1 MELGGGGGVS
11 SGSGGASADHHHD
24 SSDRNRANKKRYHRH
39 TAHQIQRLES
49 IFKEYPHPDEKT
61 RLQLSREL
69 GLAPRQIKFWF
80 QNRRTQMKAQHE
92 RADNSTLR
100 ALNDK
105 IRCENIAIREALKN
119 VICPSCGG
127 PPVREDPYFDEHK
140 LRMENLALK
149 EELDKVSSIAAKY
162 IGRPISQLP
171 PVQPI
176 HLSSLDLSMSTYGAH
191 HGIMH
196 GGPSLDLD
204 LLPGSNHPPM
214 AVAGISDS
222 TAAPPFP
229 PLMSLSDMD
238 RSLMA
243 DVAGNAMDELIRLSH
258 GNEPFWT
265 KSTDGGREILDIE
278 NYERVFPRASTIH
291 SMKNSNVRIEA
302 SRDSG
307 VVIMNALSLVDM
319 FMDANKWVEL
329 FPTIV
334 SKAATLEV
342 ISSSGV
348 LGSRSGTLQLMYG
361 ELQVLSPLVPTRQ
374 FYFLRFCQQIEQ
386 GTWAIVDVSY
396 DNSNIPHQET
406 YHSSSC
412 KVNRLPSGCL
422 IQDLPNGYSNVTWVE
437 HLEVEDKVLVH
448 KLYRDVIQCG
458 MAFGAERWLA
468 VLQRMCER
476 FVCLMVSGN
485 STRDLGGV
493 IPSAEGKRSM
503 MKLAQRMVSSFCAS
517 VNPSNGHHWT
527 TQSGANEFEIH
538 ATLQKSTDHG
548 QPNGVVISAATTI
561 WLPIPPETVFDFFR
575 DERTRPQWD
584 VLSNQNPV
592 QEVAHIANGSHPG
605 NSISVLRAYNTS
617 QNNMLIIQE
626 SCIDSSGCL
635 VVYSPVDLPSI
646 NMAMSGEDPTY
657 IPLLP
662 SGFTIAPDGRSGQGN
677 NNNSNTVSDHP
688 FQQASSSSS
697 TINNPG
703 STTATA
709 GPGGEGGGS
718 LITVVFQILV
728 SSFPSAKMSPESI
741 ATVNSLIGNTV
752 HQIKTALNC
761 FGNPTPA

>member
-1 MELGGGGGVS
+1 MEFGGGAGGS
-11 SGSGGASADHHHD
+11 SGSGSGDHHD
-24 SSDRNRANKKRYHRH
+24 PSDRNRNKKRYHRH
-39 TAHQIQRLES
+39 TANQIQRLES
-49 IFKEYPHPDEKT
+49 IFKECPHPDEKT

-92 RADNSTLR
+92 RADNCALR
-100 ALNDK
+100 AENDK

-127 PPVREDPYFDEHK
+127 PPVREDSYFDEHK
-140 LRMENLALK
+140 LRMENMALK
-149 EELDKVSSIAAKY
+149 EELDKISSIAAKY

-176 HLSSLDLSMSTYGAH
+176 HLSSLDLSMSSYGG
-191 HGIMH
+191 HGIP

-204 LLPGSNHPPM
+204 LLPGS
-214 AVAGISDS
+214 S
-222 TAAPPFP
+222 AAAIPGFPFP
-229 PLMSLSDMD
+229 ALSLSDMD

-243 DVAGNAMDELIRLSH
+243 DIAGNAMEELIRLLQ
-258 GNEPFWT
+258 GNESLWT
-265 KSTDGGREILDIE
+265 KSLDGRDLLNLES
-278 NYERVFPRASTIH
+278 YERVFPRASNH
-291 SMKNSNVRIEA
+291 MKNPNMRIEA

-307 VVIMNALSLVDM
+307 VVIMNALALVDM

-334 SKAATLEV
+334 SKATTLEV
-342 ISSSGV
+342 ISSGV
-348 LGSRSGTLQLMYG
+348 LGSRSGTLQLMYE

-386 GTWAIVDVSY
+386 GSWAIVDVSY
-396 DNSNIPHQET
+396 DVPQDNYQSPT
-406 YHSSSC
+406 SC
-412 KVNRLPSGCL
+412 KVHRLPSGCL
-422 IQDLPNGYSNVTWVE
+422 IQDMPNGYSNVTWVE
-437 HLEVEDKVLVH
+437 HVEVEDKVILH
-448 KLYRDVIQCG
+448 KLYRDVIQSG
-458 MAFGAERWLA
+458 IAFGAERWLT

-476 FVCLMVSGN
+476 FVCLMVSG
-485 STRDLGGV
+485 SSSRDLGGV

-503 MKLAQRMVSSFCAS
+503 MKLAQRMVNNFCGS

-527 TQSGANEFEIH
+527 TLSGANEFEVR
-538 ATLQKSTDHG
+538 ATLQKSTDPG

-561 WLPIPPETVFDFFR
+561 WLPIPPQLVFNFFR

-605 NSISVLRAYNTS
+605 NCISVLRAYNTS
-617 QNNMLIIQE
+617 QNNMLILQE

-635 VVYSPVDLPSI
+635 VVYSPVDLPAI

-662 SGFTIAPDGRSGQGN
+662 SGFTISPDGRSERGN
-677 NNNSNTVSDHP
+677 SSKINID
-688 FQQASSSSS
+688 QASSSTSNPASS
-697 TINNPG
+697 T
-703 STTATA
+703 STAA
-709 GPGGEGGGS
+709 GGEGGS

-728 SSFPSAKMSPESI
+728 SSLPSAKMSPESV

-752 HQIKTALNC
+752 HQIKSALNC
-761 FGNPTPA
+761 SAVPTSAS